1 MTAYRRGVRL
11 ERRTIAHLVERGY
24 ECIVRAAGSR
34 GPWDLVAFGADHA
47 LVVQS
52 KSRAPTQREIETY
65 RRAKPKAARG
75 EIYVWARYAR
85 VPHIIT
91 LSALLSVLVCRAVYA
106 AGDVEWIYGGPT
118 GTVPAGTTTGIV
130 ALDDDRIVM
139 TTQRGVVREVDV
151 RSGQRVLHTAP
162 DARALTGPHID
173 ASRVCWLDTRDRARV
188 CMDGERLTRVP
199 IADCLDPWD
208 IAWRDGDAVVACLNG
223 HTIVREIAPG
233 QWIPI
238 MRYSRDMCA
247 PSESS
252 IYGPR
257 SVAASGSVLYV
268 ASAACGAVY
277 ERDMLGQVRLAA
289 GRQWGLQPGSITPG
303 ETLATSVAL
312 GAYAIRVD
320 RGAMYVGMR
329 GGVVRIV
336 DGRITHYWRA
346 PADITDVTDGWGM
359 YVALSPRY
367 VYAAGRGALVRIVRP
382 EAPEPEPTST
392 PATTATVA
400 PSPTVSERDACSIA
414 RELVGLLCH
423 D

>member
-11 ERRTIAHLVERGY
+11 ERKTIAHLMSRGY
-24 ECIVRAAGSR
+24 ELVIRAAGSR
-34 GPWDLVAFGADHA
+34 GPWDLVAFGADHV
-47 LVVQS
+47 LVVQTKARAPS
-52 KSRAPTQREIETY
+52 PRELRAYRDAKPRASRA
-65 RRAKPKAARG
+65 
-75 EIYVWARYAR
+75 EIYVWPRYAR
-85 VPHIIT
+85 MPHIIA
-91 LSALLSVLVCRAVYA
+91 LSALLSMLVCRAVYA

-130 ALDDDRIVM
+130 ALDDERIVM

-173 ASRVCWLDTRDRARV
+173 AGRVCWLDTRDRARV

-199 IADCLDPWD
+199 ITDCLDPWD

-223 HTIVREIAPG
+223 HAIMREIAPG

-247 PSESS
+247 PSESGV
-252 IYGPR
+252 YGPR
-257 SVAASGSVLYV
+257 SIATSGSALYI

-277 ERDMLGQVRLAA
+277 ERDILGQVRLAA
-289 GRQWGLQPGSITPG
+289 GRQWGIQPGSITPG

-312 GAYAIRVD
+312 GAYAVRID
-320 RGAMYVGMR
+320 RGVMYVGMR
-329 GGVVRIV
+329 AGVVRIV
-336 DGRITHYWRA
+336 DGRITHHWRA
-346 PADITDVTDGWGM
+346 PADITDGTDGWGM

-382 EAPEPEPTST
+382 EAPEPTPT
-392 PATTATVA
+392 PAATATAA

-414 RELVGLLCH
+414 RELARILCS